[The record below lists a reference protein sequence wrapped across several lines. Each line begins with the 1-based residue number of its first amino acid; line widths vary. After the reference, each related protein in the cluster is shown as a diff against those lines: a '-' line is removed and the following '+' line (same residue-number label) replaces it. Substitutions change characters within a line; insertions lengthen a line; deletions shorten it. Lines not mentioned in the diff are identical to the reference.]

1 MTNYLTITALYR
13 FICGGLILI
22 INWELANPESTSELA
37 IATILSFVPA
47 IFTPFLIKLFFKN
60 YSGAGLTKLSFLILF
75 YIVIVITVCYQN
87 ALQLIILNFTL
98 WIVFFLL
105 ETSLE
110 FWFSQLVEKKG
121 ELFINQY
128 SSLSMTINQVALM
141 IGPVFTSVIIKFIAL
156 RWIFLMYSLIYLLL
170 HFAIRKQN
178 KVNHLL
184 SKEDEVHTKESV
196 KFTHYFISMLMWP
209 ILGTI
214 NFMLPTF
221 TTFKNGEVHEVALLD
236 CALGLGMALIGMIL
250 SKFLSNNW
258 LHLFFIVSIS
268 ITVLWYL
275 AEDTLVI
282 KLLLMLLFGF
292 TFGGARI
299 IFRKIIVTAYSS
311 NTVKHIYSL
320 GNALGLPV
328 LALCIYLSILNLNF
342 VWLPS
347 FILLIV
353 LMLLLKIEHHERTT
367 TNEKLFD

>member
-1 MTNYLTITALYR
+1 M
-13 FICGGLILI
+13 
-22 INWELANPESTSELA
+22 
-37 IATILSFVPA
+37 
-47 IFTPFLIKLFFKN
+47 
-60 YSGAGLTKLSFLILF
+60 
-75 YIVIVITVCYQN
+75 
-87 ALQLIILNFTL
+87 
-98 WIVFFLL
+98 
-105 ETSLE
+105 
-110 FWFSQLVEKKG
+110 
-121 ELFINQY
+121 
-128 SSLSMTINQVALM
+128 
-141 IGPVFTSVIIKFIAL
+141 
-156 RWIFLMYSLIYLLL
+156 
-170 HFAIRKQN
+170 RKQN
-178 KVNHLL
+178 KGNKLL
-184 SKEDEVHTKESV
+184 SKGDEVHNKESV

-221 TTFKNGEVHEVALLD
+221 TSFKSGEVHEVALLD

-258 LHLFFIVSIS
+258 LHLLFIVSIS

-275 AEDTLVI
+275 AEDAFVV

-299 IFRKIIVTAYSS
+299 IFRKTIVTAYSS
-311 NTVKHIYSL
+311 HTVKHIYSL

-353 LMLLLKIEHHERTT
+353 LMLLLKIDHHERTT
-367 TNEKLFD
+367 T